1 MLGHKKK
8 CNQRRNKMDKAIEAA
23 IVAVIA
29 VVVLNVGKVIIE
41 RTREKDGKAKK
52 K

>member
-1 MLGHKKK
+1 
-8 CNQRRNKMDKAIEAA
+8 MDNRAIEAA

-29 VVVLNVGKVIIE
+29 VVVFNVGKVIIE
-41 RTREKDGKAKK
+41 KTREKDGKAKK